1 MLILLS
7 DKISCLRLIRVNIR
21 VTLHRIALHR
31 VALHRVLML

>member
-7 DKISCLRLIRVNIR
+7 DKISCLRLIRVNIC